1 MLIMLQ
7 NHLKK
12 LDEFVYFKGQIE
24 KIKQVNLA
32 ILQQSVASF
41 PQTKRDFLMNILRV
55 ERVQN

>member
-1 MLIMLQ
+1 MLQ